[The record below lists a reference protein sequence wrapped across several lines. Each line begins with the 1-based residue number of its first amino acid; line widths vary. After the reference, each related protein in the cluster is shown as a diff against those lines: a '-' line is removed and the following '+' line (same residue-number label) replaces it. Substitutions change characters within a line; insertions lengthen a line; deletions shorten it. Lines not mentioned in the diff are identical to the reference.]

1 MFSFSLLHKDNSS
14 KARRGR
20 IHTPHG
26 IIETPVFM
34 PVGTQATVKSLTP
47 ENLKEIGTEILL
59 SNTYHLHL
67 NPTSELIEKAGG
79 LHTFM
84 NWSGPILTDSGGFQ
98 VYSLAS
104 NRKITEEGVRF
115 RSHIDGA
122 EIFMRPEDSIA
133 IQHRLGSDIIMAFD
147 ECPPLPSSY
156 DYMKKSIERTHRW
169 AKRCL
174 DAHGSG
180 KHQALFA
187 IVQGGTDESLRRMS
201 AEVLTSMDFP
211 GYAIGGL
218 SVGEKKIDMLRTLD
232 YLPDLLPEEKPRYLM
247 GVGTT
252 RDILESVL
260 RGVDMFDCVLPTRL
274 ARHGVAMTSQGDL
287 SIKKSIYTEDF
298 GPLDPDC
305 SCYTCT
311 HYSRAYIR
319 HLFRRKEILSAHLL
333 SLHNVYHL
341 IDFVKKIRVAIEN
354 DSLADFADR
363 YRRNFR

>member
-1 MFSFSLLHKDNSS
+1 MFSFTLLHKDNSS

-79 LHTFM
+79 LQAFM
-84 NWSGPILTDSGGFQ
+84 KWSGHILTDSGGFQ

-174 DAHGSG
+174 DAHGCV

-218 SVGEKKIDMLRTLD
+218 SVGEKKSTC
-232 YLPDLLPEEKPRYLM
+232 
-247 GVGTT
+247 
-252 RDILESVL
+252 
-260 RGVDMFDCVLPTRL
+260 F
-274 ARHGVAMTSQGDL
+274 A
-287 SIKKSIYTEDF
+287 
-298 GPLDPDC
+298 PLIIFPIC
-305 SCYTCT
+305 FLK
-311 HYSRAYIR
+311 R
-319 HLFRRKEILSAHLL
+319 
-333 SLHNVYHL
+333 
-341 IDFVKKIRVAIEN
+341 
-354 DSLADFADR
+354 SLAI
-363 YRRNFR
+363 